1 MRAALTPALPHMA
14 TVAYLGASIAIA
26 LFLTLFGL
34 NRFVHRV
41 VS

>member
-1 MRAALTPALPHMA
+1 MA
-14 TVAYLGASIAIA
+14 TTAYLGASIAIA